1 MIRTTIRKS
10 LIMGLLLSM
19 ITVSQ
24 SQNTVE
30 KIIGSN
36 QGLHIGGY
44 GQVDYNRVIND
55 KLNHNAT
62 LDVHRLVTFIGYNFC
77 FHILFLCISLII

>member
-1 MIRTTIRKS
+1 MTRTTIRKS

-24 SQNTVE
+24 SQNTAE

-55 KLNHNAT
+55 ELNHNAT
-62 LDVHRLVTFIGYNFC
+62 LDVHRLVTFIGYNFNDKTS
-77 FHILFLCISLII
+77 FISEKRYK

>member
-1 MIRTTIRKS
+1 MTRTTIRKS

-24 SQNTVE
+24 SQNTAE

-44 GQVDYNRVIND
+44 G
-55 KLNHNAT
+55 
-62 LDVHRLVTFIGYNFC
+62 
-77 FHILFLCISLII
+77 CISFTFSIIKECNLISYL